1 LQVTAGRSR
10 RQERPSSLSTARP
23 FLFSPSLLL
32 VYPPTASLA
41 KVRAGGLSRDFSNP
55 AKFPSM
61 GNFKNRLTATQ
72 PPNRVAPSQES
83 RPSSKTAPCSQ
94 ASVAPSLPTRV
105 IFAYP
110 VLGKHHPP
118 GFSFFNLGRAFPM
131 KVGRAFLNILAYPAL
146 SRHPPQNT
154 NVQLMLFLF
163 PFTQIRFDLRTYLYL
178 PFFFFL
184 SPSFLK
190 RLVPSFLILLLSS
203 ASYILGKYPY
213 YYTLPLHNEK
223 TKNRKEKKRKD
234 GKERGKQGRGET
246 K

>member
-1 LQVTAGRSR
+1 MQVTAGRSR

-41 KVRAGGLSRDFSNP
+41 KVRADGLSRDFSNP

-146 SRHPPQNT
+146 SRHPPPKHKCSANALPLSFHTNT
-154 NVQLMLFLF
+154 FR
-163 PFTQIRFDLRTYLYL
+163 PPYL
-178 PFFFFL
+178 PLPTLFFL
-184 SPSFLK
+184 SFTFFSETSSAILSHTPPFFSFLHT
-190 RLVPSFLILLLSS
+190 R
-203 ASYILGKYPY
+203 
-213 YYTLPLHNEK
+213 
-223 TKNRKEKKRKD
+223 
-234 GKERGKQGRGET
+234 
-246 K
+246 